1 VSETDGTGLTRRRS
15 WLMLAG
21 LWLVA
26 AGAGAYEIVPAS
38 VAPLMREAMGIS
50 PTAASGVVSV
60 MFAVAVL
67 GSVPIGV
74 AVDRVDTRLVMAG
87 ATALLLGA
95 GLWGWHA
102 ASAGDYWTLMAS
114 RAFGAIAFVTIWNAG
129 AATVGRAFESEVRAT
144 AIAAF
149 TASGPAGFG
158 LGQLTGPL
166 VAASMGWEWVFAIY
180 GAIALLGIAIYLPA
194 SAGGSLKADDEPVP
208 GLAEFGR
215 VLTDRRIWHVSTLA
229 FLAYALYLFVNS
241 WMPTYLV
248 QSVGVS
254 LAASGAL
261 TGLFALVGVISRVSG
276 GAISDRLFGTR
287 RRPVVLL
294 SFVAATPL
302 VVALGTVTLVPV
314 LVVAL
319 LGAGF
324 FIQFTLGLSLAY
336 ARELVAENVAAT
348 AIAVA
353 TGVSLAGA
361 FVSPIAAAAIYERTG
376 SFGATFVYAV
386 ALAVVGIVLSWSA
399 PEADA

>member
-1 VSETDGTGLTRRRS
+1 
-15 WLMLAG
+15 MLAG

-26 AGAGAYEIVPAS
+26 AGAAAYEIVPAS
-38 VAPLMREAMGIS
+38 VAPLMRTGMGIG

-67 GSVPIGV
+67 ASVPLGV
-74 AVDRVDTRLVMAG
+74 TVDRVDTRLVMAG
-87 ATALLLGA
+87 ATALLVGA
-95 GLWGWHA
+95 GVWGWHA
-102 ASAGDYWTLMAS
+102 AAAGDYWPLMAS
-114 RAFGAIAFVTIWNAG
+114 RAFGAMAFVTIWNAG
-129 AATVGRAFESEVRAT
+129 AAAVGRAFEPEVRAT

-149 TASGPAGFG
+149 TTSGPAGFG

-166 VAASMGWEWVFAIY
+166 VAAWMSWEWVFAVY
-180 GAIALLGIAIYLPA
+180 GLIALLGIAIYLPV
-194 SAGGSLKADDEPVP
+194 SRGVSLKAEDEPVP
-208 GLAEFGR
+208 GLAEFRR
-215 VLTDRRIWHVSTLA
+215 VLTDRRIWHVSALA

-248 QSVGVS
+248 DGLGVS

-261 TGLFALVGVISRVSG
+261 TGVFALMGVLSRVSG
-276 GAISDRLFGTR
+276 GALSDRLFGTR

-302 VVALGTVTLVPV
+302 VVALGAVTVVPV

-386 ALAVVGIVLSWSA
+386 LLAVLGIVLSWSA
-399 PEADA
+399 PEADG